1 MEVYSS
7 KINKNNS
14 RYYLSL
20 LCKYLN
26 HNFIQNILKST
37 KYRMNFLEKYA
48 YFYVPN
54 IIEYVI
60 KKNITDKNYD
70 DIIEKFLLP

>member
-1 MEVYSS
+1 
-7 KINKNNS
+7 
-14 RYYLSL
+14 
-20 LCKYLN
+20 
-26 HNFIQNILKST
+26 
-37 KYRMNFLEKYA
+37 MNFLEKYA